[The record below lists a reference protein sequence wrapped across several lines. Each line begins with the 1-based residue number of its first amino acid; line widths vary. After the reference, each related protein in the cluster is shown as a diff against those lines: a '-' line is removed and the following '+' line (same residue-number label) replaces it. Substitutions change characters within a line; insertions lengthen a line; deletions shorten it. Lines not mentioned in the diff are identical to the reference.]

1 MTFKPS
7 ALLRLIRTNVKKV
20 TVNYTLLTKQLEAL
34 LEDEFDLLA
43 NSANLVGLLFAEIP
57 HINWLGIYVRRGND
71 LVLGPFQ
78 GKPACV
84 RIPLG
89 QGVCGTAAQ
98 RMESLLVENV
108 NDFSGHI
115 TCDPASVSEVVVPLI
130 SAGQVIGVLDVDS
143 PQQSR
148 FSVDDQHG
156 LELLCERFVQLLERQ
171 HTNLENFI

>member
-1 MTFKPS
+1 M
-7 ALLRLIRTNVKKV
+7 
-20 TVNYTLLTKQLEAL
+20 TVNYTLLTRQLEAL
-34 LEDEFDLLA
+34 VEDEADLLA
-43 NSANLVGLLFAEIP
+43 NSANLVGLLFAAIP
-57 HINWLGIYVRRGND
+57 DINWLGIYVLRGSE

-98 RMESLLVENV
+98 RMESQLVADV
-108 NDFSGHI
+108 NNFSGHI

-143 PQQSR
+143 PLQSR
-148 FSVDDQHG
+148 FSADDQHG
-156 LELLCERFVQLLERQ
+156 LELLCERFVQLLEDKRADLQ
-171 HTNLENFI
+171 NFI